1 MCSGGGSDDLSG
13 KLTSCMSC
21 LVASVQIKY
30 GMTQRKIYK
39 DSSITSS
46 RFISSGKLLG
56 RNCGQSKNA
65 HYLLL
70 SRLPLPVILHETW
83 TVSFVIIISNATV
96 FVCLLCFFI
105 FLGIRRCMKF
115 LNTGLSYIIFLL
127 KLIS

>member
-1 MCSGGGSDDLSG
+1 MCSGGVSDDLSG

-39 DSSITSS
+39 DSSIT

-83 TVSFVIIISNATV
+83 TVSFVIINSNTTV